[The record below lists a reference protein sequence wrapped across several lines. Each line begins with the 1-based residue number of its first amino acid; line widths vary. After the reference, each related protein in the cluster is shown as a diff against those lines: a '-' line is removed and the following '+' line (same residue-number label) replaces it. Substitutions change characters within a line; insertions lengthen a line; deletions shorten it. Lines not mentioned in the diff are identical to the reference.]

1 MRFIKNINISE
12 VSESAAF
19 GLKLFFC
26 VILLFIISL
35 IVVANAK
42 ANELGENKV
51 FLIDSSYD
59 SSERSEIMA
68 TLKKIGVNAYFYV
81 ENDYY
86 NNLSR
91 NSKSEFDSHLNS
103 LILDFD
109 RTVYPK
115 TREAFGYEWNPG
127 IDNDSKIT
135 ILFTKTKENI
145 GGYFNP
151 SDEYKK
157 DEVAQEKSN
166 EREMIYLNIAFI
178 GDNRIKSFLAHE
190 FQHMITWYHK
200 TKLRNITDDIWL
212 NEARSEYASTAI
224 GYDDDYLAS
233 NLRAR
238 VKNFDIDP
246 VDSLTEWQ
254 NKIYDYSSVNLF
266 SQYLADRFGKEI
278 FRRMIDNNKVG
289 IQSIN
294 KALSDLYYKNNTFQ
308 SVFKD
313 WIITNYVNGTALN
326 GKYSYQNENLN
337 YENFHIQP
345 KNVYELNFNTTI
357 NIEDSIKDWSNEYYE
372 LDIVEKNCENEIK
385 IKINFDGQDTGQF
398 SVFYVSIHQDGT
410 KRISELSLDDKQ
422 DSDFYISCRDENIS
436 SFAIIPISHKKT
448 AGFGNNIDEY
458 SFSIS
463 VKIARSNKYQNNSLL
478 ESLKDG
484 KVYLIENGKKRWIT
498 SAPVFVL
505 NGYNWEDI
513 TVVTGLELEL
523 YPNGE
528 NIEANFDLKLN
539 GSLARGSGS
548 EVYLIEGN
556 SKRWITSAPVFIS
569 NDYKWED
576 IVIVAD
582 SELNLY
588 PNGKDVLISD
598 FNFDKKLLK
607 GSGPEVY
614 LMENGKKR
622 WITSVDAF
630 RSNGYKWEDVMIIAN
645 RELGA
650 YPEGDNIICLDI

>member
-1 MRFIKNINISE
+1 MIFEKNINISRRGGLA
-12 VSESAAF
+12 VL

-26 VILLFIISL
+26 IVLLFTVSLAIIS
-35 IVVANAK
+35 NAK
-42 ANELGENKV
+42 ANELGESKV
-51 FLIDSSYD
+51 FLVDFSYD
-59 SSERSEIMA
+59 FSERSEITA
-68 TLKKIGVNAYFYV
+68 TLKKIGASAYFYV
-81 ENDYY
+81 EDDYY

-103 LILDFD
+103 LVLDFD
-109 RTVYPK
+109 NTVYPK

-127 IDNDSKIT
+127 IDNDGKIT
-135 ILFTKTKENI
+135 ILFVKTKENI

-151 SDEYKK
+151 SDEYRK
-157 DEVAQEKSN
+157 DEVAGERSN

-224 GYDDDYLAS
+224 GYDDDYLGS

-238 VKNFDIDP
+238 VKNFKIDP

-278 FRRMIDNNKVG
+278 FKRMIDNNKVG

-294 KALSDLYYKNNTFQ
+294 KALSDLYYKNDTFQ

-313 WIITNYVNGTALN
+313 WVITNYVNGTALD

-345 KNVYELNFNTTI
+345 KNVYELNSDVTI

-372 LDIVEKNCENEIK
+372 LDIAEENCANANK

-398 SVFYVSIHQDGT
+398 SVSYVISYESGT
-410 KRISELSLDDKQ
+410 KKIGELNLDDKQ
-422 DSDFYISCRDENIS
+422 DSDFYVSCLDENIS
-436 SFAIIPISHKKT
+436 SVTIIPISHKKT
-448 AGFGNNIDEY
+448 AGFGNNINKY

-463 VKIARSNKYQNNSLL
+463 AKITKSNKYKNDSLL
-478 ESLKDG
+478 KSLEDS
-484 KVYLIENGKKRWIT
+484 KVYLIENGNKRWIT
-498 SAPVFVL
+498 SA
-505 NGYNWEDI
+505 
-513 TVVTGLELEL
+513 
-523 YPNGE
+523 
-528 NIEANFDLKLN
+528 A
-539 GSLARGSGS
+539 
-548 EVYLIEGN
+548 
-556 SKRWITSAPVFIS
+556 VFIS
-569 NDYKWED
+569 NGYKWED
-576 IVIVAD
+576 IVIVTELELELYPSGENIKASFNLKPD
-582 SELNLY
+582 GSLIKGLSSEVYLIENNNKRWITSATVFISNGYKWEDIIIVTDHELNLY
-588 PNGKDVLISD
+588 LNGKNITSSD

-614 LMENGKKR
+614 LIENGNKR
-622 WITSVDAF
+622 WITSAAVF
-630 RSNGYKWEDVMIIAN
+630 ISNGYKWEDIMIVTDY
-645 RELGA
+645 ELSL
-650 YPEGDNIICLDI
+650 YLEGDNIVCN